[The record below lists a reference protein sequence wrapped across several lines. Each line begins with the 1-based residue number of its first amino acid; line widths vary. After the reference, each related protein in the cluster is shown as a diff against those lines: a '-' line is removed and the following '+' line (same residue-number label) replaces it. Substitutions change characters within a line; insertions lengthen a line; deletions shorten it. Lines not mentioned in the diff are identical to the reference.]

1 MRMIVK
7 PEDLPEIGDIQSYTF
22 TDEQHELTITGTV
35 KWVRK
40 ATLFTR
46 RGEVGVEFVKL
57 DPQTRQAIIRL
68 AVHGEFG
75 LAKDKD
81 IQVAYP
87 DLYKILGSSRY
98 ASKNELQAS
107 YRKEAK
113 AWHPDVND
121 HPQAAQYFEEI
132 QKAYAVLSDE
142 QARANYDLRFF
153 GPELD
158 PENTFGNQPD
168 DQPGE
173 QAA

>member
-7 PEDLPEIGDIQSYTF
+7 PEDLPEVGDIQSYTF
-22 TDEQHELTITGTV
+22 TDEKNELTITGTV
-35 KWVRK
+35 KWTRK

-57 DPQTRQAIIRL
+57 APQTREAIIRL
-68 AVHGEFG
+68 AVHGEMG

-98 ASKNELQAS
+98 ASKDELQAS

-132 QKAYAVLSDE
+132 QKAYAALSND
-142 QARANYDLRFF
+142 QARAKYDLRFF

-158 PENTFGNQPD
+158 PENTFGDHPD
-168 DQPGE
+168 E
-173 QAA
+173 QSGFAAA